1 MADRTSATSGNW
13 RADDADTWGLG
24 LNNYPAAGDN
34 VTISGSHTVTLTQDE
49 SCGKLILNGTIAGGG
64 NKLTCINTSGRLF
77 DHSGTIH
84 SGSTLDVE
92 LQGTHNT
99 TEDFMGTGNINHLIL
114 NGSGLNVDI
123 GRDTT
128 LGKLTITQGT
138 LNTNATHNHDLTVT
152 GDCIVDGTLTG
163 NASAISLGSLAVGGT
178 YSATSGTT
186 IITSERSN
194 GRAIDIVGTYTH
206 NNGTLEIQTPAD
218 TDLRCP
224 SSSSLNNLTINH
236 ASCIARP
243 TGDNK
248 PPIAGNL
255 TITAGTFNTLDSDG
269 SNVHDL
275 TVTGV
280 TTIGP
285 ASGAADQ
292 ATLTCNSSD
301 ISLGALRQQADY
313 AVNIEVGGTFVGG
326 TGTHTFGSLFMAQSA
341 NAKATMTTGQ
351 VKVNGEN
358 TSANKAW
365 RVEYGGDTF
374 DNANGTVM
382 FQFNGFDS
390 RMSMRS
396 ESHANNAFHNLIIHM
411 NGDTR
416 TVGIDNGSKLIVDND
431 LTITRGI
438 LQMNTNHELEVVG
451 DVVID
456 DGSDVAK
463 LQMGNVST
471 ASTHPATFGS
481 LTIGN
486 DGTYF
491 ATSGTTTVDQGSTYV
506 LRNLGTYTPN
516 SGTLKVD
523 RSSASGTRFLELGS
537 AAIHKLVIDNTAT
550 TAAVAYV
557 GVVNCADDLEVTNGD
572 FRAYGGSGDVT
583 IDGDVTV
590 SNSSHFR
597 TETSQLAAGGV
608 NASFGSLTIASGATY
623 DATPLT
629 TTLTSGGANGDAAT
643 SLYGEGTFTHNNGTL
658 HFASGAQY
666 RIPVGGTFYNVTT
679 DVLLYGYTTTLL
691 PQPTMP
697 DGTTAADSIS
707 IEGTFRINNNAVNPY
722 AISKLFV
729 HNLIIGDGTGSANSA
744 KLSLA
749 ETDVFDGTMYVDNV
763 TINSDGQFL
772 FGDGDETSSTEGSSA
787 LNIYGSFRNL
797 GGSVDIT

>member
-275 TVTGV
+275 TVTGDV
-280 TTIGP
+280 TI
-285 ASGAADQ
+285 AA
-292 ATLTCNSSD
+292 AGTLTCNTSTVSVD
-301 ISLGALRQQADY
+301 SITIS
-313 AVNIEVGGTFVGG
+313 
-326 TGTHTFGSLFMAQSA
+326 
-341 NAKATMTTGQ
+341 
-351 VKVNGEN
+351 
-358 TSANKAW
+358 
-365 RVEYGGDTF
+365 
-374 DNANGTVM
+374 ANGTLDAPDASGSLTLNGTKSAWS
-382 FQFNGFDS
+382 FQNNSTNFNHNNGTITQTNAGHIKSVSSNPMYNFIMNSGSSDS
-390 RMSMRS
+390 HEAVFRPSS
-396 ESHANNAFHNLIIHM
+396 GTDCVIAANEV
-411 NGDTR
+411 
-416 TVGIDNGSKLIVDND
+416 TV
-431 LTITRGI
+431 TRGI
-438 LQMNTNHELEVVG
+438 VKLNTV
-451 DVVID
+451 
-456 DGSDVAK
+456 SD
-463 LQMGNVST
+463 N
-471 ASTHPATFGS
+471 ASMGS
-481 LTIGN
+481 LIIGST
-486 DGTYF
+486 GTF
-491 ATSGTTTVDQGSTYV
+491 QASSGTTTVDQGSTYV
-506 LRNLGTYTPN
+506 LRNLGTYTHN